1 MKLLII
7 TAITEFEKEI
17 KQQLKKAK
25 VSTFS
30 YKNVI
35 GYRDNTEDAIES
47 NWFSG
52 EMNKS
57 LFSFKINNKEFTV
70 KSAEQFLSKIKLN
83 QIPFDDYR
91 DIVMD
96 EAFVLGKI
104 HAKSLGPK
112 VFEYIQ
118 SWATIPAASV
128 DEQIIGQKYR
138 LMDMKNNK

>member
-7 TAITEFEKEI
+7 TAIKQFENEI

-47 NWFSG
+47 NWFSS

-57 LFSFKINNKEFTV
+57 ESILFYAFVKKENVDMLFESINEFNT
-70 KSAEQFLSKIKLN
+70 KQETLSKIH
-83 QIPFDDYR
+83 
-91 DIVMD
+91 V
-96 EAFVLGKI
+96 AVLAI
-104 HAKSLGPK
+104 EKS
-112 VFEYIQ
+112 
-118 SWATIPAASV
+118 
-128 DEQIIGQKYR
+128 
-138 LMDMKNNK
+138 N